1 MPANAPRL
9 DLEEITV
16 ADVVDVMMALELLR
30 RALPPNLVSQV
41 LNPHLHAATL
51 RNAAL
56 VDVEPVPG
64 RPELVNSSVR
74 PFVVVPNPVTTTQ
87 PEESGR

>member
-1 MPANAPRL
+1 MSANHARL

-16 ADVVDVMMALELLR
+16 ADVVDVTALEMLR
-30 RALPPNLVSQV
+30 RALSPNLVSQV

-51 RNAAL
+51 RNATL

-64 RPELVNSSVR
+64 RPELVKSSVR
-74 PFVVVPNPVTTTQ
+74 PFVVVSNPAA
-87 PEESGR
+87 